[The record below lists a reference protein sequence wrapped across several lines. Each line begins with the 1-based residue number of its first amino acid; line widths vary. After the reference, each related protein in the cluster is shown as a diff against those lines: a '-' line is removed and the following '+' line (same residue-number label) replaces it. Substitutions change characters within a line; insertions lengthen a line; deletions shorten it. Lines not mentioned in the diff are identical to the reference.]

1 MGYRSDVVI
10 LVTGETSMVQTYRI
24 MWIEQ
29 VRDLKAYDGK
39 PLFDV
44 GSEIDVGEVSIFG
57 TNNERAEWEL
67 RFDDVKWYDGYSDV
81 DAYNMIWRNCPDE
94 IAAEMIRIG
103 EEDSDVQHEFGGK
116 GSDDPQMFVTR
127 SIERY

>member
-44 GSEIDVGEVSIFG
+44 
-57 TNNERAEWEL
+57 
-67 RFDDVKWYDGYSDV
+67 
-81 DAYNMIWRNCPDE
+81 
-94 IAAEMIRIG
+94 
-103 EEDSDVQHEFGGK
+103 EEN
-116 GSDDPQMFVTR
+116 DDPVLPPLDEEQQ
-127 SIERY
+127 